1 MALKFTQLTR
11 DVCRK
16 AKPGDTIN
24 EHGITFERT
33 ANGDG
38 RWKINVMVDGQRVH
52 RVIGKESDGV
62 TREQAENA
70 IEKLRTEAREG
81 RLNLPKGRKVALGF
95 QQAAEKYLEK
105 LEEEGGKDIRS
116 KGQRFRQY
124 LIPFFGNTPLAK
136 ISTFDV
142 ERYKKQR
149 QQASSERGGD
159 WVSKQAKEKGEH
171 KGAKSGAVAP
181 GTINRELTTLSHL
194 FTKAV
199 EWGWIDHKPAQVKRF
214 KVDNGRIT
222 YLTTEQVSR
231 LLEAAQQD
239 QNAEIYPFM
248 VIGLETSMR
257 KMEIL
262 NIRLEDIHLERR
274 VIYIPQAKAGAREQ
288 PITAH
293 LADFLRGYIESA
305 EPGQEWLFPSPKS
318 ETGHAMNIEKPFRRV
333 VAAAGL
339 DTKAVIR
346 HTLRHTAI
354 THLVQAGVD
363 LPTVQRISGHKTL
376 QMVVRYSHQNG
387 EHISAAMDKL
397 ESRYRPIAPKTSTVS
412 VMAKGVAAASPKK

>member
-1 MALKFTQLTR
+1 MTLKFTQLTR
-11 DVCRK
+11 DACRK
-16 AKPGDTIN
+16 AKSGDTIT

-33 ANGDG
+33 VTGDG
-38 RWKINVMVDGQRVH
+38 RWKINIMVDGQRVH
-52 RVIGKESDGV
+52 RVIGMESARV
-62 TREQAENA
+62 TREQCESA

-95 QQAAEKYLEK
+95 RQAAEKYLEK
-105 LEEEGGKDIRS
+105 LEQEGGKDIRS

-124 LIPFFGNTPLAK
+124 LIPFFGDTPLAK
-136 ISTFDV
+136 IATFDV

-149 QQASSERGGD
+149 QQASAERGGD
-159 WVSKQAKEKGEH
+159 WVSKQAKETGEH
-171 KGAKSGAVAP
+171 KGAKSGTVAL

-214 KVDNGRIT
+214 KVENGRIT
-222 YLTTEQVSR
+222 YLTTEQIGR
-231 LLEAAQQD
+231 LLEAARQD
-239 QNAEIYPFM
+239 QSAEIYPFM

-262 NIRLEDIHLERR
+262 RIRLENISLERR
-274 VIYIPQAKAGAREQ
+274 VIFIPQAKAGAREQ

-293 LADFLRGYIESA
+293 LADFLRGYVESA
-305 EPGQEWLFPSPKS
+305 EAGQVWLFPSKTS
-318 ETGHAMNIEKPFRRV
+318 ASGHAMNIEKPFRRV

-339 DTKAVIR
+339 DTKTVIR

-387 EHISAAMDKL
+387 EHIRAAMDKL
-397 ESRYRPIAPKTSTVS
+397 EERYRPLAPQSATISAIAKPQ
-412 VMAKGVAAASPKK
+412 A